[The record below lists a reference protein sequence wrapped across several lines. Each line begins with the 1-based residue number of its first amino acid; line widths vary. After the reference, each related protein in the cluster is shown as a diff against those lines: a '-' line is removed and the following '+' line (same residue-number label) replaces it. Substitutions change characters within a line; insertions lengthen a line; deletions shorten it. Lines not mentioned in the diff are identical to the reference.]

1 MLHRET
7 LPWSAVRGNAS
18 LTCRMGTDKTFGNI
32 RRCSAGLVVTLEQTD
47 QMVVACFHR
56 ESRGRKDGTGSL

>member
-1 MLHRET
+1 
-7 LPWSAVRGNAS
+7 
-18 LTCRMGTDKTFGNI
+18 MGTDKTFGNI

-47 QMVVACFHR
+47 QMVVVCFHR